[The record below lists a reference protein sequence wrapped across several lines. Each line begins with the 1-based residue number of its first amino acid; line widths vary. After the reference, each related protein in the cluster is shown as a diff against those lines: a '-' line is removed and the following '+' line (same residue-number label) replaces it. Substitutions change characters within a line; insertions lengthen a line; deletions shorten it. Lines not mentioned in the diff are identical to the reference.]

1 MFHIALCE
9 DNAAIR
15 GQIRRYL
22 DEYPGPETLV
32 VREFPSGELLQGS
45 LLSGQRYDLI
55 ILDIELERMSGIE
68 VATFLRTR
76 LREMYTPLIYIS
88 AHREYAMELFKTT
101 PIDFLVKPIQ
111 RTELYAGIRTAA
123 ERYTAPRQFLDIVVE
138 KIHCRVACCTI
149 RYLESLNKQVK
160 IVATGRIYM
169 CYEKLA
175 SLSRRLPP
183 EFIQI
188 HKSFVVN
195 HYFVAEYRAES
206 LTLDDGRELAISRKY
221 RGQVQERLLE
231 LECGLRKDGL
241 S

>member
-68 VATFLRTR
+68 VAAFLRTR

-101 PIDFLVKPIQ
+101 PIDFWSSRYSGLNCMPVF
-111 RTELYAGIRTAA
+111 ELRRSDIRHPGNFWTLWWKRSIAGWPAI
-123 ERYTAPRQFLDIVVE
+123 PSGIW
-138 KIHCRVACCTI
+138 K
-149 RYLESLNKQVK
+149 
-160 IVATGRIYM
+160 
-169 CYEKLA
+169 A
-175 SLSRRLPP
+175 STSR
-183 EFIQI
+183 
-188 HKSFVVN
+188 
-195 HYFVAEYRAES
+195 
-206 LTLDDGRELAISRKY
+206 
-221 RGQVQERLLE
+221 
-231 LECGLRKDGL
+231 
-241 S
+241 